1 MDESSDA
8 LDAAAYAA
16 ELYNQIQQEQMMGLN
31 SMMGQGIIGNAQN
44 SLMGSGLGSGLG
56 IGSAAQ
62 QATAMHNTATA
73 LGPQIQPSILKSS
86 YPYKETKP
94 RVEMNVK
101 ITQAENGFIVSLA
114 NHYGEVLE
122 PHIAVTIED
131 VCTIITSQLASRM
144 LDRAD
149 K

>member
-8 LDAAAYAA
+8 LDSAVYAA

-31 SMMGQGIIGNAQN
+31 SIMGQGMIGNAQN
-44 SLMGSGLGSGLG
+44 SLMGSGGISNGS
-56 IGSAAQ
+56 ISNAQ
-62 QATAMHNTATA
+62 QASWNAATLA
-73 LGPQIQPSILKSS
+73 QGPQVTKSL
-86 YPYKETKP
+86 YPYKENKP

-114 NHYGEVLE
+114 NHYGDVLE

-131 VCTIITSQLASRM
+131 ICTIITSQLASRM
-144 LDRAD
+144 LDRAE
-149 K
+149 

>member
-8 LDAAAYAA
+8 LDSAVYAA

-31 SMMGQGIIGNAQN
+31 SIMGQGMIGNAQN
-44 SLMGSGLGSGLG
+44 SLMGSGLG
-56 IGSAAQ
+56 IGSNGAVSNAQ
-62 QATAMHNTATA
+62 QAALNVAAMHNTATT
-73 LGPQIQPSILKSS
+73 LGPKIIKSS
-86 YPYKETKP
+86 YPYKENKP

-131 VCTIITSQLASRM
+131 VMTIITSQLASRM
-144 LDRAD
+144 LDRTE
-149 K
+149 